1 MSVSGDPAKFGRRI
15 AEARMAEIEKE
26 VNESLAAAEKLVT
39 TSYQSAAERIR
50 REVEAIRSDARERL
64 RSAEAEA
71 DLRVKMAVEDVK
83 SRAISD
89 VIAEAVKAL
98 RNDRGE
104 WYVEFLRRALKVVA
118 SEARERGKFV
128 VKCNKTDLELVS
140 RLVKEY
146 EGLELSSEAIEIIGG
161 VVAVSEDGSM
171 TIDLSLDRLISENEA
186 SLRGV
191 ASSALFGV

>member
-1 MSVSGDPAKFGRRI
+1 MSMSGDPTKLGRRI

-26 VNESLAAAEKLVT
+26 VDESLAAAEKLVA

-71 DLRVKMAVEDVK
+71 DLRVKMATDDVK
-83 SRAISD
+83 SKAISE
-89 VIAEAVKAL
+89 VLAEAVEAL
-98 RNDRGE
+98 RTDRGD
-104 WYVEFLRRALKVVA
+104 WYTEYLRRALRVIE
-118 SEARERGKFV
+118 SEAREHGKFV
-128 VKCNKTDLELVS
+128 VKCNKADVELVS
-140 RLVKEY
+140 RLLGEY
-146 EGLELSSEAIEIIGG
+146 KGLELSSEVIEIIGG

-171 TIDLSLDRLISENEA
+171 TIDLSLDRLISENEV
-186 SLRGV
+186 SLRGI